1 VIAALSGLVAGALH
15 VWSGPDHL
23 AAIGPLAISQ
33 KRQPW
38 RVGVR
43 WGLGHSAGVALVGVL
58 ALALREVLPVE
69 RLSAVGE
76 RLVGVMLIG
85 IGVWG
90 LQRAFRAKLHTHLH
104 THDGDAHAHA
114 HLHVRG
120 AHEAPT
126 AHLHTHAALGIGV
139 LHGLAGSSHFLGVLP
154 ALAFPTL
161 MQAVAYVGAFA
172 AGTIVSMG
180 AFAGLVGALAARPAF
195 DGVRAYRGLMATC
208 AIAAIVVGGVW
219 LAI

>member
-1 VIAALSGLVAGALH
+1 MIAALTGLIAGALH

-23 AAIGPLAISQ
+23 AAIGPLAIAQ
-33 KRQPW
+33 KRKPW
-38 RVGVR
+38 LVGAR
-43 WGLGHSAGVALVGVL
+43 WGIGHSTGVALVGVL
-58 ALALREVLPVE
+58 ALVLREVLPIE

-85 IGVWG
+85 IGLWG
-90 LQRAFRAKLHTHLH
+90 LQRAFRSKLHAHRH
-104 THDGDAHAHA
+104 AHDGEEHAHP

-120 AHEAPT
+120 AHETPT
-126 AHLHTHAALGIGV
+126 AHLHTHAAVGIGV

-161 MQAVAYVGAFA
+161 TQAAVYVGAFA
-172 AGTIVSMG
+172 VGTIASMG
-180 AFAGLVGALAARPAF
+180 IFAGLMGALAARPAF

-208 AIAAIVVGGVW
+208 AVAAIVVGGIW
-219 LAI
+219 LAM